1 MATQNVGKAT
11 TINIF
16 RRRGDTKTYVI
27 RLLTAGTTNPIDV
40 TGYTAKLSIHTVE
53 NPTDNTTL
61 EFTAPGAPTVT
72 PTDGRLEFD
81 FSLFD
86 SVAVGEY
93 WYDIEITDALGQLDT
108 PILGTFTVE
117 QDRTLP

>member
-1 MATQNVGKAT
+1 MASQNVGKLT

-40 TGYTAKLSIHTVE
+40 TGYTAFLTVHSVE
-53 NPTDNTTL
+53 NPVDDTT
-61 EFTAPGAPTVT
+61 EVFQAPGAPTVT
-72 PTDGRLEFD
+72 PADGRIEFD
-81 FSLFD
+81 MSGFT

-93 WYDIEITDALGQLDT
+93 WYDIEITDGLGLIDT
-108 PILGTFTVE
+108 PILGKFTVE